1 MGLGRGCPCPNP
13 IQMPR
18 QTQHLRPIISSF
30 DEISSCSTI
39 IYFAGNRCQAP
50 PKRHW
55 MACCCLV
62 SQVYKG
68 QHRMCM
74 LFCIALYMLLTE
86 IKCPLEAA
94 LASSRM
100 QSARAR
106 VTSLFTISEQVL
118 HFGTTRLEND
128 ILAVLNSKEHEPWS
142 VKKPKICAVP
152 KRTRQGHRL
161 HPLGKIMNPR
171 LAYFLPAIAI

>member
-1 MGLGRGCPCPNP
+1 MGLERGCPCPNP

-18 QTQHLRPIISSF
+18 QTQNLRAIISSL

-39 IYFAGNRCQAP
+39 IYFAENRCQAP

-62 SQVYKG
+62 SQVYIG
-68 QHRMCM
+68 QYRMCM
-74 LFCIALYMLLTE
+74 LLCIALYVLHTE
-86 IKCPLEAA
+86 IKCPPGAA

-100 QSARAR
+100 RSARAC
-106 VTSLFTISEQVL
+106 VTSLLTISEQVL

-128 ILAVLNSKEHEPWS
+128 ILAVQNSKEHEPWS

-152 KRTRQGHRL
+152 KRTRQGHLL
-161 HPLGKIMNPR
+161 HPPGKIMSPR
-171 LAYFLPAIAI
+171 LAYFLPVIAI